1 MSRDDDIIAEY
12 SDLVYRLALMKMGNK
27 TLADDV
33 FQEVFLK
40 YMKYK
45 NRLTSKE
52 HEKAW
57 FIRVTIS
64 TCKAHFLSSWRKHTV
79 PMDYD
84 IPFEST
90 SNSELYYKVM
100 ALPDK
105 YRIALYLFY
114 YEGYAI
120 SDIAKLCKKK
130 ETTIKTHLK
139 RGRELLRRECE
150 GDDEVEEV

>member
-1 MSRDDDIIAEY
+1 
-12 SDLVYRLALMKMGNK
+12 
-27 TLADDV
+27 
-33 FQEVFLK
+33 
-40 YMKYK
+40 
-45 NRLTSKE
+45 
-52 HEKAW
+52 
-57 FIRVTIS
+57 
-64 TCKAHFLSSWRKHTV
+64 
-79 PMDYD
+79 
-84 IPFEST
+84 
-90 SNSELYYKVM
+90 M

-139 RGRELLRRECE
+139 RGRELLRREWE